1 MKHYK
6 LYYLPYVEGVEVN
19 YIYLLYL
26 YGIAEIK
33 EGYTKSVV
41 SFSSYGDLANKI
53 NSAFSPPANSKKKSV
68 ISADTVSRVLKN
80 ESYKPFF
87 EIVKKD
93 KCNYL
98 VLNNYFKGVKG
109 KPFIRLIPPIYTLL
123 TEQQD
128 NLLAKYV
135 VYLIHACGTTNNKAD
150 FTAKQFLS
158 ANGYSL
164 KANNYQSKL
173 CEYNKLLQERGI
185 ITITKWKDDRQLER
199 NTYSL
204 RDDDYTNTLKTVLCE
219 SPNRDLP
226 QCGFVF

>member
-1 MKHYK
+1 MKHYNI
-6 LYYLPYVEGVEVN
+6 YYLPYVEGAQVN

-41 SFSSYGDLANKI
+41 SFSSYDDLTNKI
-53 NSAFSPPANSKKKSV
+53 NSAFSPPANSKKKSA
-68 ISADTVSRVLKN
+68 ISADTISRVLKN

-87 EIVKKD
+87 EIVKKE
-93 KCNYL
+93 KCNFL

-109 KPFIRLIPPIYTLL
+109 KPFIRLIPQIYTLL
-123 TEQQD
+123 IEKQD

-135 VYLIHACGTTNNKAD
+135 IYLIHACGATNNKAN
-150 FTAKQFLS
+150 FTAKQFLNT
-158 ANGYSL
+158 NGYSL

-173 CEYNKLLQERGI
+173 SEYNKILQEKGI
-185 ITITKWKDDRQLER
+185 ITITKWKDDREKER

-204 RDDDYTNTLKTVLCE
+204 RDDDYTYTHKTVL
-219 SPNRDLP
+219 
-226 QCGFVF
+226 